1 VDSKG
6 QTSGQTFSKTV
17 VASYFCRGFHMF
29 RSGNSNTTG
38 TYALDEAE
46 LNRASIS
53 TFLHREEEGEGLS
66 ARGAE
71 PPEYITTAPSHLSG
85 SMNTPAPNYIPKK
98 F

>member
-1 VDSKG
+1 
-6 QTSGQTFSKTV
+6 
-17 VASYFCRGFHMF
+17 MF

-66 ARGAE
+66 VRGAE
-71 PPEYITTAPSHLSG
+71 PPEYTTTAPNHLSG
-85 SMNTPAPNYIPKK
+85 SMNTPASNYIPKSLRGRAWIHCS
-98 F
+98 